1 MSKSK
6 NRKAASA
13 VIAVV
18 AAAVILLTGTFAWQ
32 SISQT
37 ALNEA
42 GVNLCA
48 TQADGCTTIST
59 A

>member
-18 AAAVILLTGTFAWQ
+18 AAAVILLTGTFALQ

-37 ALNEA
+37 ALN
-42 GVNLCA
+42 
-48 TQADGCTTIST
+48 
-59 A
+59 